1 MRKDICQEFGSW
13 NSIREI
19 PPYFLLKIKKTTPPK
34 NPTKTPPENTLHV
47 CIIYMSRTEYP
58 VAVHPYPFKRW
69 SQDIP
74 GTTLDMQ
81 ALDSACKSSG
91 KYFLLKYKYPLL
103 TPSRN
108 IKACLEEWK
117 CSTTFSY
124 KLKISKPCWLKA
136 SVSETCLLCRQFL
149 YLCYASTFQTS
160 TANVLLRTIQRCCL
174 GHLDDLIGLF
184 FFLAI
189 CIKSM
194 IHINYVKGS

>member
-1 MRKDICQEFGSW
+1 
-13 NSIREI
+13 
-19 PPYFLLKIKKTTPPK
+19 
-34 NPTKTPPENTLHV
+34 
-47 CIIYMSRTEYP
+47 
-58 VAVHPYPFKRW
+58 
-69 SQDIP
+69 
-74 GTTLDMQ
+74 MQ
-81 ALDSACKSSG
+81 ALDPTWKLSG
-91 KYFLLKYKYPLL
+91 KYFLLKHKYPLL

-124 KLKISKPCWLKA
+124 KLKISKLCWLRA

-149 YLCYASTFQTS
+149 YLCCASTFQTS
-160 TANVLLRTIQRCCL
+160 TANVLLRTIQQCCL

-194 IHINYVKGS
+194 IHKLCQRELIVIAWYKKLPNYGQNSDCSAWNKMELCSDCWKHKMAEPVTPTRTAWTGIPVEIVAAKEL